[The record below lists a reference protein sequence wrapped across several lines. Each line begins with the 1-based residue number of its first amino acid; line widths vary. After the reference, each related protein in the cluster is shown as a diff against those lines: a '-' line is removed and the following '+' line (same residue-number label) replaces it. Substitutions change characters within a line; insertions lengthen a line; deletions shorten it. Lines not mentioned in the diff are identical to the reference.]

1 MTIALESMLIGRSSA
16 MQELRRQIERFGPC
30 NLPALIR
37 GPTGSGKELVARA
50 LHQASGRSGTFVAF
64 NVCALPDT
72 MVEDALFGHVRGAFT
87 GASGDRIGYLSEAN
101 GGTLFLDEIGGTLQL
116 SQAKLLR
123 AIETRTFRA
132 VGATRDRVSDF
143 RLIAATNGPLEHMVG
158 QGAFRRDLFHRLAG
172 VVLHVPALDLR
183 REDIVDLA
191 LHFAG
196 HEDAVTPAALRYLT
210 ALSWPGNVRELKH
223 AVERAAVLAGA
234 QPIAVEHVREAQ
246 PSASGRPKPAGAR
259 ELLLQALAESEWD
272 TEVAAQQLG
281 VHRATVYR
289 RMKQLLTEHDWRE
302 YSRISRES
310 GANGTL
316 GGNAAITGS

>member
-1 MTIALESMLIGRSSA
+1 MTTAIESILVGRSPA
-16 MQELRRQIERFGPC
+16 MQDLRHQIERFGPC
-30 NLPALIR
+30 NLPVLVR

-50 LHQASGRSGTFVAF
+50 LHQASCRAGAFVAF

-87 GASGDRIGYLSEAN
+87 GATDERSGYLAEAN
-101 GGTLFLDEIGGTLQL
+101 GGTLFLDEIGGTLQV

-123 AIETRTFRA
+123 AVETRTFRA

-143 RLIAATNGPLEHMVG
+143 RLITATNEPLEQMVG

-172 VVLHVPALDLR
+172 VVLHVPALATR
-183 REDIVDLA
+183 REDILDLA

-196 HEDAVTPAALRYLT
+196 GRDAITPAALEHLAT
-210 ALSWPGNVRELKH
+210 LSWPGNVRELKH
-223 AVERAAVLAGA
+223 AVERAAVLAGV

-246 PSASGRPKPAGAR
+246 PVSASDPEARDAR
-259 ELLLQALAESEWD
+259 EMLLQALTEAEWD
-272 TEVAAQQLG
+272 TAVAAQRLG

-289 RMKQLLTEHDWRE
+289 RMKQLLTEGDSRE
-302 YSRISRES
+302 YSRLSREAD
-310 GANGTL
+310 ANS
-316 GGNAAITGS
+316 AVM